1 MKRNEKKMA
10 RSQLRLMFSVYEKR
24 CFSCAWYRGMANAAP
39 YSVAHAVH
47 CSLKHLGIVEHYVLR
62 YGEERERCYEQ

>member
-1 MKRNEKKMA
+1 MNEKKMA
-10 RSQLRLMFSVYEKR
+10 RSQFRLMFSVYEKR
-24 CFSCAWYRGMANAAP
+24 CFSWAWVSRNGERRP

-47 CSLKHLGIVEHYVLR
+47 CSLKHLGIVEHHVLR

>member
-10 RSQLRLMFSVYEKR
+10 RSQLRLMFSVYEALLQLGVVSRNGER
-24 CFSCAWYRGMANAAP
+24 CP

-47 CSLKHLGIVEHYVLR
+47 CSLKNLGIVEHNVLR